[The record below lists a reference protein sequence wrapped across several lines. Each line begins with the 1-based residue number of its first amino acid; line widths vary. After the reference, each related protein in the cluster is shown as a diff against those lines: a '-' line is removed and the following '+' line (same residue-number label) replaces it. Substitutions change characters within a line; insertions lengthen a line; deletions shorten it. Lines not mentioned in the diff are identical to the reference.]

1 MQHTAIWNFA
11 PADAKRLPELLK
23 AFRCADVVA
32 PIDDVAFSKKAGE
45 LICQN
50 KAEPVTPT
58 AGKYRLRALQ
68 CFETAAQSRDPYA
81 KGMLTEVA
89 REFLQ
94 AARQAEERD
103 TPHARST

>member
-11 PADAKRLPELLK
+11 PADAKRLPELLES
-23 AFRCADVVA
+23 FGCAAVVA
-32 PIDDVAFSKKAGE
+32 PIDNVRFGKKASE
-45 LICQN
+45 LICRN

-58 AGKYRLRALQ
+58 AGRYRLRALQ

-81 KGMLTEVA
+81 KDVLTELA

-94 AARQAEERD
+94 AARQAEE
-103 TPHARST
+103 TGSH